1 MNDSEPVHFGASFK
15 TVYYSHSFSNL
26 DSWNLQHQ
34 RFLVIE
40 NHLKKTGKDHT
51 KFLEKQSFTQGEDWR
66 FILKVT
72 INKFTSIQNK
82 LFMILNFNIN

>member
-1 MNDSEPVHFGASFK
+1 MIQNLYISVPASKQSTTLTLFQIW
-15 TVYYSHSFSNL
+15 

-40 NHLKKTGKDHT
+40 NHLKKIGKDHT
-51 KFLEKQSFTQGEDWR
+51 KFLEKQSFTQGVDRR